1 MTCEE
6 TLTIAPRIFSSIIF
20 LANIWL
26 TLITCFTLALNNLQI
41 LTNIDT
47 WPLKV
52 CFFLLS
58 AYKT

>member
-6 TLTIAPRIFSSIIF
+6 TLTIAPCIFSSIIF

-41 LTNIDT
+41 FMNIDT
-47 WPLKV
+47 
-52 CFFLLS
+52 
-58 AYKT
+58 